1 MEAGHGLGPL
11 MMLPGLGP
19 LLDSSSTTLSPP
31 SRTLPYISKE
41 FQANITLQPQLAPV
55 RSPGLHLWVGWVSA
69 RKRGKKSRASRW
81 PVSSPILCAH
91 LLRLL

>member
-11 MMLPGLGP
+11 MMLLGLGP

-41 FQANITLQPQLAPV
+41 FQANITL
-55 RSPGLHLWVGWVSA
+55 
-69 RKRGKKSRASRW
+69 
-81 PVSSPILCAH
+81 
-91 LLRLL
+91 